1 VHYIEAD
8 GNYLRLQLENE
19 RFLVRNTMHQMN
31 DELDHSCFLR
41 IHRSVILN
49 TNYLQG
55 KSYKGNNEFQF
66 KMRNGETFVSG
77 RSFKESID
85 AYFEEI
91 GA

>member
-1 VHYIEAD
+1 MHYIEAD